1 MLILLLCVTSCGFP
15 IQSQKLHGRC
25 NFKVSTRDLLTSPPA
40 VVKMFA
46 RTKGRRKKPRTRKKL
61 ALENDPSPCKK
72 TVSFLAKHTRFDED
86 EITEWFR
93 WTSSL

>member
-1 MLILLLCVTSCGFP
+1 
-15 IQSQKLHGRC
+15 
-25 NFKVSTRDLLTSPPA
+25 
-40 VVKMFA
+40 MFA